1 MRIRTRV
8 WGGARAV
15 TRKNGQTCQRCKKF
29 GTFAPGR
36 EVCDRCV
43 GALPLVFI
51 VVTVVHGGD
60 Q

>member
-1 MRIRTRV
+1 V

-36 EVCDRCV
+36 EVCGRCV

-51 VVTVVHGGD
+51 VVTVVRDGD
-60 Q
+60 H